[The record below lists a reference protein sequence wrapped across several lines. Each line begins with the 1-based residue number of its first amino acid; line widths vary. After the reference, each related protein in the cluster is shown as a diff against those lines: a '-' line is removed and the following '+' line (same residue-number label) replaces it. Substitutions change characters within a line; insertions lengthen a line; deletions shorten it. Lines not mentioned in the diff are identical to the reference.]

1 MNRRAVGLAAAWLV
15 LGAPAWG
22 GDLCGLV
29 RDVSR
34 HVAVDARA
42 EDYRAFGDAYTGA
55 TESWREVPGAWR
67 YRGAALEAAA
77 TAPLGPR
84 ELLERLW
91 GLDGAVRTSPAF
103 ADERPNGPYL
113 RGVLAR
119 QLAAVRAE
127 VLPLL
132 GAPELDWAAA
142 RSFVGTRWDRVQ
154 VASATCD
161 GWEYATATLYFSE
174 QEPRTPL
181 ALQIVP
187 FDGMDPDPDRAIYLA
202 DPVQAAEFRVVVDEV
217 NRLFQPFR
225 LAALNRAVER
235 LDEIDA
241 GWSNYLT
248 KGYSQYPWES
258 LVNSSRRLNSYTW
271 SSPPKRQFLLLHPE
285 VAAVVDAR
293 STRGAAVEGGLL
305 LHGLGYL
312 RYFGAKRSWFL
323 GCSVTGA
330 VTGSPD
336 VGLGAGG
343 TLHFGHSA
351 LHARVPHVSLSALF
365 HDTRSGSSGPFLGF
379 SVDLWRLFEA
389 TSNEEL
395 YRAALSGA
403 SGGLR

>member
-1 MNRRAVGLAAAWLV
+1 MSPRVAGFAAVWLV
-15 LGAPAWG
+15 FAATARG
-22 GDLCGLV
+22 GDLCGLLT
-29 RDVSR
+29 DVSR
-34 HVAVDARA
+34 HVAVDVGG
-42 EDYRAFGDAYTGA
+42 EDYRAFADAYTGG

-67 YRGAALEAAA
+67 YRGLAREAPE
-77 TAPLGPR
+77 TAPLSPR

-103 ADERPNGPYL
+103 SDERPNGAYL
-113 RGVLAR
+113 RGALAR

-132 GAPELDWAAA
+132 GAPELDWAGA

-161 GWEYATATLYFSE
+161 GREYATATLYFSE

-181 ALQIVP
+181 ALRIVP
-187 FDGMDPDPDRAIYLA
+187 FDGLDPDPDRAVHFA

-217 NRLFQPFR
+217 NRLFQPLR
-225 LAALNRAVER
+225 LAALNRAVQR

-241 GWSNYLT
+241 GWNNYLA

-258 LVNSSRRLNSYTW
+258 LGNSKRGLNPFSW
-271 SSPPKRQFLLLHPE
+271 SSPPRRQFILLHPE
-285 VAAVVDAR
+285 AAVVVDAR
-293 STRGAAVEGGLL
+293 STQGAALEGSLL

-312 RYFGAKRSWFL
+312 RYFGPKRSWFL

-330 VTGSPD
+330 VTGNRD

-351 LHARVPHVSLSALF
+351 IHARVPHLSVGVLF
-365 HDTRSGSSGPFLGF
+365 HDTRSGSSGPFLGV
-379 SVDLWRLFEA
+379 SVDLWRLFET
-389 TSNEEL
+389 TSNEGI

-403 SGGLR
+403 SATVR